1 MKQLTFIELAKKVIA
16 EQQKPMTSDEI
27 WKTAVEM
34 GYDKL
39 LLTKGKTPWATLG
52 ARLFVM
58 VRDDKDSP
66 FEKIG
71 ARPARFA
78 LKGQTKIPDQD
89 SLVKTEIIQPT
100 LQKESGYDE
109 KDLHPFLAYYANSF
123 LGAHTKTINHQK
135 SEKKAFGEWIHPDMV
150 GCYFPLKEWE
160 TEVFDLSQTIGGVP
174 LKLFS
179 FELKKKLGF
188 SNLREAFFQTV
199 SNSSW
204 ANEGY
209 LVAAE
214 ISSDTDFVEELR
226 RLSSSFGI
234 GVIHLDISDP
244 GASSVLFQPKTK
256 EIIDWETVNKL
267 AAMNKEVRGFLRR
280 VKNDFVNKEI
290 IKEQYDAVLEVELL
304 IKTIKPQ
311 QL

>member
-1 MKQLTFIELAKKVIA
+1 MKQLTFVELAEKVVC

-27 WKTAVEM
+27 WKTAVEK

-58 VRDDKDSP
+58 VRDDKNSP
-66 FEKIG
+66 FVKIG

-78 LKGQTKIPDQD
+78 LKGQTKITDPEN
-89 SLVKTEIIQPT
+89 LAKTEIIQPT
-100 LQKESGYDE
+100 SQKESGYDE
-109 KDLHPFLAYYANSF
+109 KDLHPFLAYYAQNF

-150 GCYFPLKEWE
+150 GCYFPLKEWKP
-160 TEVFDLSQTIGGVP
+160 EVFDLSQTIGGVP

-204 ANEGY
+204 ANDGY

-214 ISSDTDFVEELR
+214 ISSDTEFLEELR

-244 GASSVLFQPKTK
+244 GASRVLFQPRTR
-256 EIIDWETVNKL
+256 EMVDWETVNKL
-267 AAMNKEVRGFLRR
+267 ATMNKEVREFLTR

-290 IKEQYDAVLEVELL
+290 IKEKYDAVLEIESLV
-304 IKTIKPQ
+304 KTIKGQ
-311 QL
+311 

>member
-1 MKQLTFIELAKKVIA
+1 MKQLTFLELAEKIIG
-16 EQQKPMTSDEI
+16 EQQKPMTVDEI
-27 WKTAVEM
+27 WKTAVEKE
-34 GYDKL
+34 YDKL

-66 FEKIG
+66 FVKIG

-78 LKGQTKIPDQD
+78 LKGQTKIIDQE
-89 SLVKTEIIQPT
+89 SLAKIEIIQPT
-100 LQKESGYDE
+100 SQKESGYDE

-150 GCYFPLKEWE
+150 GCYFPLKEWQ

-174 LKLFS
+174 IKLFS

-188 SNLREAFFQTV
+188 ANLREAFFQTV

-256 EIIDWETVNKL
+256 ETIDWETVNKL
-267 AAMNKEVRGFLRR
+267 AAMNKEVRNFLKR

-290 IKEQYDAVLEVELL
+290 IREQYDVVLEVESLV
-304 IKTIKPQ
+304 KTIKSQ
-311 QL
+311 

>member
-1 MKQLTFIELAKKVIA
+1 MD
-16 EQQKPMTSDEI
+16 SSRH
-27 WKTAVEM
+27 
-34 GYDKL
+34 GRL
-39 LLTKGKTPWATLG
+39 L
-52 ARLFVM
+52 
-58 VRDDKDSP
+58 
-66 FEKIG
+66 
-71 ARPARFA
+71 
-78 LKGQTKIPDQD
+78 
-89 SLVKTEIIQPT
+89 
-100 LQKESGYDE
+100 
-109 KDLHPFLAYYANSF
+109 
-123 LGAHTKTINHQK
+123 
-135 SEKKAFGEWIHPDMV
+135 
-150 GCYFPLKEWE
+150 FPLKEWE

-214 ISSDTDFVEELR
+214 ISSDTDFIEELR

-256 EIIDWETVNKL
+256 EVIDWETVNKL
-267 AAMNKEVRGFLRR
+267 AAMNKEVRGFLKR

-290 IKEQYDAVLEVELL
+290 IKEQYDAVLEVESLV
-304 IKTIKPQ
+304 KTIKSQ
-311 QL
+311 